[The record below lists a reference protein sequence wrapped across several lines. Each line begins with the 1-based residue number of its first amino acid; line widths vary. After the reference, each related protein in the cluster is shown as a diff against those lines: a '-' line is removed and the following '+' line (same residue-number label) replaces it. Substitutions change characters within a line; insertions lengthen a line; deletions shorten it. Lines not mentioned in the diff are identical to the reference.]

1 MKEMESEVLSIAKTL
16 RDFLGGAPQLICL
29 DIDGVLTISRSSFL
43 LDLEVVE
50 LLRRVHG
57 MGIEV
62 CLATAN
68 AHPVARGLSRYLGFE
83 SAVIAE
89 NGCLADIRGRLSHL
103 VEGSAREVALDI
115 AKRFGL
121 EESWQNIYRHHDYA
135 LNFPKS
141 MRLEEVRRV
150 VEEIASYVAKR
161 YPGYGVRYSGYALHI
176 YPKGCSKGR
185 ALEFVARELGLDI
198 AKTVAVG
205 DSEVDA
211 EMLRVA
217 GVGAAVGDA
226 DDAAKAAARIV
237 LPGFASGSTRVLL
250 EAIALIALGYA

>member
-1 MKEMESEVLSIAKTL
+1 MESEVLSIAKTL
-16 RDFLGGAPQLICL
+16 RELLGGAPQLICL
-29 DIDGVLTISRSSFL
+29 DIDGVLTISRNSFL
-43 LDLEVVE
+43 LDLEVIE

-57 MGIEV
+57 MGVEI

-68 AHPVARGLSRYLGFE
+68 AHPVARGLSRYLGLE

-89 NGCLADIRGRLSHL
+89 NGCLVDIRGKLFHL
-103 VEGSAREVALDI
+103 VEGNAREVALDI

-141 MRLEEVRRV
+141 MSFEEIQRIVR
-150 VEEIASYVAKR
+150 EIASYVAEK

-185 ALEFVARELGLDI
+185 ALEFVAKELRI
-198 AKTVAVG
+198 EISKTVAVG

-211 EMLRVA
+211 EMLRIA

-237 LPGFASGSTRVLL
+237 LPGFASQSTRILL

>member
-1 MKEMESEVLSIAKTL
+1 MESEVLTIAKTL
-16 RDFLGGAPQLICL
+16 RELLGGTPQLICL
-29 DIDGVLTISRSSFL
+29 DIDGVLTVSRSSFL

-57 MGIEV
+57 MGIEI

-68 AHPVARGLSRYLGFE
+68 AHPIARGLSRYLGFE

-89 NGCLADIRGRLSHL
+89 NGCLVDIYGRLFHL
-103 VEGSAREVALDI
+103 VEGDAREAALDI
-115 AKRFGL
+115 ARRFGL

-141 MRLEEVRRV
+141 MSLEEIQRMVK
-150 VEEIASYVAKR
+150 EIASYVAKK

-185 ALEFVARELGLDI
+185 ALEFVAKALRLKI

-211 EMLRVA
+211 EMLRAA

-237 LPGFASGSTRVLL
+237 LPGFASQSTRILL
-250 EAIALIALGYA
+250 EAIALIALGYT